1 MGAEG
6 AACIIRADGGS
17 HLGMGHVMRCLA
29 LAEGLRE
36 HGTQPLF
43 VTRNHDA
50 QVAARIRAGGY
61 AVEQMPP
68 EYDFES
74 ELQFVEERF
83 ADGEFRML
91 VVDLCNSDTGTQI
104 AAYAAYLREW
114 RSRGVFVLA
123 IDDFNWAPY
132 ADVVVNPNYGAEAA
146 VDPASDGTKLLLGP
160 DYFLLR
166 DEFVSSAADRELR
179 EPGERVLVT
188 MGGSDLAGL
197 TPRVMRALLEVQR
210 PLDVRVV
217 VGIEDRERTGLTDLS
232 DRFGGRCE
240 LYDASCNM
248 AELMR
253 WADVAVTGGGL
264 TKYETAATGTPAVV
278 LAQVEHQHE
287 LMLRFVKA
295 GTCTYLG
302 RGGEVS
308 EEAARDAVEG
318 LLGDLDRRRAMSDAG
333 VVLVDGKGLDR
344 VLAAVAQTGSV
355 SV

>member
-1 MGAEG
+1 MDADG
-6 AACIIRADGGS
+6 AACIIRADGAS

-36 HGTQPLF
+36 RGTQPLF
-43 VTRNHDA
+43 VTRDHDA
-50 QVAARIRAGGY
+50 QVAARIRAEGH
-61 AVEQMPP
+61 AVEQMPAG
-68 EYDFES
+68 YDFADEMR
-74 ELQFVEERF
+74 FVEARF
-83 ADGEFRML
+83 AANASRML
-91 VVDLCNSDTGTQI
+91 IADLCNVDTSACI
-104 AAYAAYLREW
+104 PAYASYLHGW

-123 IDDFNWAPY
+123 FDDLNWAPY
-132 ADVVVNPNYGAEAA
+132 ADVVVNPNYGAEDVEYA
-146 VDPASDGTKLLLGP
+146 ASDGTELLLGP

-166 DEFVSSAADRELR
+166 QEFRSRATDRELR

-197 TPRVMRALLEVQR
+197 TPRVMRAMLKVRQPLE
-210 PLDVRVV
+210 VRVV
-217 VGIEDRERTGLTDLS
+217 AGIEDRERTGLTDLS
-232 DRFGGRCE
+232 GRFEGRCA

-264 TKYETAATGTPAVV
+264 TKYEAAATGTPAVV

-287 LMLRFVKA
+287 LMQRFAKA
-295 GTCTYLG
+295 GTSSYLG

-308 EEAARDAVEG
+308 EEAVRDVVES
-318 LLGDLDRRRAMSDAG
+318 LLGDLARRRAMSQAG
-333 VVLVDGKGLDR
+333 TALVDGKGLDR